1 MMLFKS
7 LSVYA
12 QETINITPQGT
23 IGDTV
28 KNITVGGIV
37 STAITWILI
46 IAAIIFFFMLLIGG
60 ISWLTS
66 GGDEQKVAGAKGQ
79 ITNALI
85 GLAIVL
91 AGWAIVTLVGSF
103 FGIEFGSFT
112 LPSVGGTNLPVKTK

>member
-1 MMLFKS
+1 MLFKS

-28 KNITVGGIV
+28 SSITVGGIV

-46 IAAIIFFFMLLIGG
+46 FAAIIFFFMLLIGG

-103 FGIEFGSFT
+103 FGIDEFGSFT
-112 LPSVGGTNLPVKTK
+112 LPSVTE

>member
-1 MMLFKS
+1 MLLKS

-12 QETINITPQGT
+12 KAKEQSINLEPQGI
-23 IGDTV
+23 IGNTV
-28 KNITVGGIV
+28 KDITVGGIV

-46 IAAIIFFFMLLIGG
+46 IAAIMFFFMLLIGG

-103 FGIEFGSFT
+103 FGITFKSFT
-112 LPSVGGTNLPVKTK
+112 LPSVSS